1 MIGSSIVTEF
11 KMQAGKPVLV
21 RQSKIFFVDG
31 KEGKAIGLQKF
42 AGRRPIAAFGNADGD
57 FAMLQWTRAGN
68 RPHLGMLV
76 HHTSRPEN
84 SSATVREP
92 RGDARQEKRHR
103 RAGRLAPD

>member
-21 RQSKIFFVDG
+21 RQSMIFFVDD
-31 KEGKAIGLQKF
+31 KEGKAIDIQKF

-57 FAMLQWTRAGN
+57 FQMLQWTLAGD

-76 HHTSRPEN
+76 HHTMPTREFACDRKRASWARLTRA
-84 SSATVREP
+84 SAP
-92 RGDARQEKRHR
+92 PR
-103 RAGRLAPD
+103 RAAGT